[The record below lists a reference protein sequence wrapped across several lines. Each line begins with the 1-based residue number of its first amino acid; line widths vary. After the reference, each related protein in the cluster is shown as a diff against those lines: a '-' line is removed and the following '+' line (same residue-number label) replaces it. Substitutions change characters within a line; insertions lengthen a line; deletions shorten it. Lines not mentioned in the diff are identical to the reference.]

1 MTSDEWQ
8 AHVTRAAAQDIG
20 KWLEA
25 RGRLDR
31 PIASLKLSDL
41 EAMASVAISR
51 FVVLASHKTREAP
64 GQHADLEDLL
74 MG

>member
-1 MTSDEWQ
+1 MSPDEWQ
-8 AHVTRAAAQDIG
+8 AQVTRAAAQEIG
-20 KWLEA
+20 TWLEA

-31 PIASLKLSDL
+31 PIASLDLSDL
-41 EAMASVAISR
+41 EVMASVAISR
-51 FVVLASHKTREAP
+51 FVALASHKIREAP